1 MVYFVSKPLM
11 KKVVTVCFFLF
22 FKPMKVPAPFTEEK
36 QFITVPHT
44 ENVRMCGKCNGRGRN
59 RCSSCHGKGYK
70 RGSEG
75 KSKTYVSRKNITTLY
90 INIIYNVRT
99 ETVTQSRGTV
109 GTGSEIFGRRIS
121 LSPERVPLCLNSEGR
136 VFLFN
141 FLRIKSPVPDPPC
154 S

>member
-1 MVYFVSKPLM
+1 MANSMDHLLGPGRSLFKDRLMVYFVSKPLM

-75 KSKTYVSRKNITTLY
+75 KSKTYV
-90 INIIYNVRT
+90 
-99 ETVTQSRGTV
+99 
-109 GTGSEIFGRRIS
+109 GRQ
-121 LSPERVPLCLNSEGR
+121 E
-136 VFLFN
+136 
-141 FLRIKSPVPDPPC
+141 
-154 S
+154 